1 MLVNVAERE
10 VQRILLEL
18 LNEMDGFDQH
28 VNVKIRMYIGII
40 KWWGLVPF
48 NPWIFEF
55 FILFILIFVASQNVA
70 KQQSKVILACT
81 IVFDFLLKKSLTLQR
96 YLKGAA
102 CTVKC

>member
-48 NPWIFEF
+48 NP
-55 FILFILIFVASQNVA
+55 
-70 KQQSKVILACT
+70 
-81 IVFDFLLKKSLTLQR
+81 
-96 YLKGAA
+96 
-102 CTVKC
+102 